1 MGGGNQ
7 IYLES
12 KTDQIFSSNIFWSEI
27 ILRQENE
34 WWGRHF
40 PIFRFTLSL
49 THRAVYPTEG
59 GPTWTSITELTLLLA
74 IRSFQ
79 GEAGIST
86 CSSDPVEGGDKVVY
100 KFSKVGGKYGEDGSQ
115 LVTAHI
121 FCPSSELEKS
131 CQGKFP
137 SEVLHFHLISLS
149 SSDHG

>member
-1 MGGGNQ
+1 MSD
-7 IYLES
+7 EV
-12 KTDQIFSSNIFWSEI
+12 DIFLYSVLHWA
-27 ILRQENE
+27 
-34 WWGRHF
+34 W
-40 PIFRFTLSL
+40 PIEQCIQLKGVLPGLLSL
-49 THRAVYPTEG
+49 SLA
-59 GPTWTSITELTLLLA
+59 LTLLLA
-74 IRSFQ
+74 IHSFQ

-86 CSSDPVEGGDKVVY
+86 CSSELVEGGDKVVY

>member
-86 CSSDPVEGGDKVVY
+86 CSSDPVEGGEKLVKLTSIWV
-100 KFSKVGGKYGEDGSQ
+100 KHCVGNHGPHFWY
-115 LVTAHI
+115 I
-121 FCPSSELEKS
+121 FWTWKIGAVEKTLQRLRADS
-131 CQGKFP
+131 CLGAQGAQ
-137 SEVLHFHLISLS
+137 
-149 SSDHG
+149 